1 MTYLIKSLKITCP
14 DVKYTANNIFF
25 YKIQNYTS
33 NECPIMFELLKNC
46 WECVKHS
53 VTSPSL
59 VSPFV
64 WDIQWS
70 PLSLVSPFVW
80 DIQWSPLLLSPHLYE
95 TFSDLPY
102 LLSPHLCETFSDLP
116 FSCLPICMRHSV
128 ISLICHPIYVK
139 HLVTSLISCLPICM
153 RHSVTSLISCHPIYV
168 RHSVISLICHPIC
181 IRHSVTSLI
190 SCHPICMRHS
200 VTSLVSGLPSCCTTR
215 WVWWSLRSTRQ
226 CSYRRTAVVAPA
238 TRGCR
243 PYLHCLATLTGTG
256 TLIAVCQLQMIDE
269 YNLRIEGILPV
280 AAIPT
285 ATQWLPS

>member
-1 MTYLIKSLKITCP
+1 
-14 DVKYTANNIFF
+14 
-25 YKIQNYTS
+25 
-33 NECPIMFELLKNC
+33 MFELLK
-46 WECVKHS
+46 K
-53 VTSPSL
+53 
-59 VSPFV
+59 
-64 WDIQWS
+64 
-70 PLSLVSPFVW
+70 
-80 DIQWSPLLLSPHLYE
+80 LLRM
-95 TFSDLPY
+95 
-102 LLSPHLCETFSDLP
+102 CETFSDLP

-128 ISLICHPIYVK
+128 I
-139 HLVTSLISCLPICM
+139 SLISCLPICM

-168 RHSVISLICHPIC
+168 RHSVISL
-181 IRHSVTSLI
+181 V

-285 ATQWLPS
+285 ATQWLPSQEMVC